1 MTDVVDRP
9 VTVRELLRLEELA
22 GYEISGNEDRLDR
35 EVRDVVVA
43 LLGGGTPIGRGALV
57 VAAYR
62 RSSGY
67 EAELLLRKADTGG
80 AVAVMLT
87 GASRL
92 MLSTRR
98 LAERLGMPLLA
109 LPDSDP
115 VHLAWRVSRHV
126 HDPERFSTVVLSR
139 LLRRL
144 RTPVTKPDE
153 LITMVNTELG
163 ASAAL
168 LSSDGAVVAGDRP
181 DELPAALF
189 ERPVPQAVDVA
200 DGHLLCAPV
209 FVEDVRHPEL
219 WLIARI
225 PPSHQYW
232 TEGTLQA
239 LSAAAS
245 AGANWAARQ
254 RLASERDAR
263 DRSTL
268 LSELIDTGGAI
279 PRHLAERAVR
289 AGWRLDGW
297 HTGVHIRVLSD
308 PASIVRHTGRVRRAL
323 NDNGFA
329 GPVVERTDGWS
340 CWATDNREPRSASYR
355 DTTAAIRKAIDD
367 VAEADALDVVAG
379 VGRPYAGPRG
389 ISTTLRE
396 AREACLFADAT
407 SRNGRVEHVDELGVR
422 RVLADW
428 YHAEAFRSYARTLL
442 APLLDAGEDQLVE
455 TLRTYLELESS
466 TSSAAAALRVH
477 RNTVMHRIGRIEQ
490 LLSMSLSRPDERL
503 VLQLACRVL
512 RGGEERVD

>member
-9 VTVRELLRLEELA
+9 VTLAELLRLEELA
-22 GYEISGNEDRLDR
+22 GYEISGSKDRLDR
-35 EVRDVVVA
+35 EVLDVVVA
-43 LLGGGTPIGRGALV
+43 QVGGGTAIGRGALV

-109 LPDSDP
+109 LPDADP
-115 VHLAWRVSRHV
+115 VHIAWRVSRHV
-126 HDPERFSTVVLSR
+126 HDPERFSAVMLPRV
-139 LLRRL
+139 LRRL

-153 LITMVNTELG
+153 LITMINTELG
-163 ASAAL
+163 ASSAL

-181 DELPAALF
+181 DALPPALF
-189 ERPVPQAVDVA
+189 ERPVPQAIDVV

-209 FVEDVRHPEL
+209 FVEDVRRPEL

-225 PPSHQYW
+225 PSSHQYW

-239 LSAAAS
+239 LSAAAM

-308 PASIVRHTGRVRRAL
+308 PASVVRHTARVRRAL
-323 NDNGFA
+323 DDNGFS

-340 CWATDNREPRSASYR
+340 CWTTENREPRSASYR
-355 DTTAAIRKAIDD
+355 DTTATIRNAVDAVSDD
-367 VAEADALDVVAG
+367 LDVVAG
-379 VGRPYAGPRG
+379 VGRPYTGPRG

-396 AREACLFADAT
+396 AREACLFADAA
-407 SRNGRVEHVDELGVR
+407 SRGGRVEHVDELGVR

-442 APLLDAGEDQLVE
+442 APLLDAGDDQLVE

-466 TSSAAAALRVH
+466 TSSTAAALRIH

-490 LLSMSLSRPDERL
+490 LLSMSLSRSDERL

-512 RGGEERVD
+512 RGGEERED

>member
-1 MTDVVDRP
+1 MTDAVDRP
-9 VTVRELLRLEELA
+9 VTLGELLRLEELT
-22 GYEISGNEDRLDR
+22 GYEISGSEDRLGR

-43 LLGGGTPIGRGALV
+43 QVGGGTPIGRGALV

-109 LPDSDP
+109 LPDNDP

-126 HDPERFSTVVLSR
+126 HDPERFSALVLSR
-139 LLRRL
+139 VLRRL

-168 LSSDGAVVAGDRP
+168 LSSDGAIVAGERP
-181 DELPAALF
+181 DEFPTTLF
-189 ERPVPQAVDVA
+189 DRPVPQSIDDV

-209 FVEDVRHPEL
+209 FVEDVRRPEL
-219 WLIARI
+219 WLVARI

-239 LSAAAS
+239 LSAAAM
-245 AGANWAARQ
+245 AGATWAARQ

-308 PASIVRHTGRVRRAL
+308 PASVVRHTARVRRAL
-323 NDNGFA
+323 EDNGFP

-340 CWATDNREPRSASYR
+340 CWTTENREPRSSSYR
-355 DTTAAIRKAIDD
+355 GTTATIRKAVDA
-367 VAEADALDVVAG
+367 VAEDLDVVAG
-379 VGRPYAGPRG
+379 VGRPYAGPPG

-396 AREACLFADAT
+396 AREACLFADAG
-407 SRNGRVEHVDELGVR
+407 SRDGRVEHVDELGVR

-442 APLLDAGEDQLVE
+442 APVLDAGDDQLVE

-466 TSSAAAALRVH
+466 TSSTAAALRIH

-503 VLQLACRVL
+503 VLQLACRVV
-512 RGGEERVD
+512 RGGEERED